1 MKFMVINKTSR
12 GLGAANFVL
21 FPGEQRTVEIDLE
34 LYPSA
39 LGELQ
44 LFAERGELWYESCM
58 EPDTLDDLE
67 PEVEEPEVEVE
78 EPEVEVEE
86 PEVEVE
92 EPEVEVEEPEVEEP
106 EPEVAKLDIEA
117 QEIDEIELS
126 GEEPKSEIKKETQEL
141 WDLIGDEED
150 EDEDDES

>member
-78 EPEVEVEE
+78 EPEVE
-86 PEVEVE
+86 
-92 EPEVEVEEPEVEEP
+92 EP